1 MQPQYSPF
9 PSSIKPEKI
18 YIVFGQHFFIKI
30 YMYKI
35 KLNYS
40 VHIWKMSSLDFDRIV
55 RGTYSSI
62 HTYNVCLEKGSDQM
76 FVKRGIDR

>member
-1 MQPQYSPF
+1 
-9 PSSIKPEKI
+9 
-18 YIVFGQHFFIKI
+18 
-30 YMYKI
+30 MYKI

-40 VHIWKMSSLDFDRIV
+40 VHIWKMSSLDFDRIA

-76 FVKRGIDR
+76 FVKR